1 MDHLP
6 QYIRRERLSITSSFQ
21 RILVCPCIEWCSVFN
36 KYLWQ
41 KKSMRFSFQRS
52 WLLFYP
58 LMKLSKKDSFQPC
71 LYSGILYWNQISTS
85 DFIKTPDYSYINK
98 SRMFFPSYRK
108 CNTLLSLC
116 FFYTG
121 QNPAPSRVATSTR
134 PPAGGAGRIAGG
146 AQRSQGISR
155 PGQQPARST
164 GGAGGASA
172 ALMQKDAQIQEL
184 NDKVCWVA
192 F

>member
-1 MDHLP
+1 MSADVDLLP
-6 QYIRRERLSITSSFQ
+6 QYIGGERLTRTSSFQ
-21 RILVCPCIEWCSVFN
+21 RILVCPCSEGCSVFN

-41 KKSMRFSFQRS
+41 KKSMSFSFQRS

-58 LMKLSKKDSFQPC
+58 FMKLSKKDSFQPC
-71 LYSGILYWNQISTS
+71 LYSGILYSISTS

-98 SRMFFPSYRK
+98 SWTFFPSYRK
-108 CNTLLSLC
+108 CNTLLSLL

-121 QNPAPSRVATSTR
+121 QNPTPSRVATSTR
-134 PPAGGAGRIAGG
+134 PAAGGAGRIGGG

-164 GGAGGASA
+164 GGAAGASA
-172 ALMQKDAQIQEL
+172 ALMQKDTQIQEL
-184 NDKVCWVA
+184 NDKVC
-192 F
+192 